1 MEIKLIIA
9 LFFMTFFHDIF
20 GFFFEKMGLLEIERL
35 EGEITFNK
43 L

>member
-1 MEIKLIIA
+1 MELILIIA

-20 GFFFEKMGLLEIERL
+20 GFFFEKIGLLEIKKLER
-35 EGEITFNK
+35 EITFNK